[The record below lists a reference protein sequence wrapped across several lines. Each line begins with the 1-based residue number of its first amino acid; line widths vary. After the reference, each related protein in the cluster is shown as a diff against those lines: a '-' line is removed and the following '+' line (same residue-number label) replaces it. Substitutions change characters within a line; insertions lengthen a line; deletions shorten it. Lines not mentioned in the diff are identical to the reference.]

1 MRLRQSGNAE
11 SGWKC
16 YDTAGADERNAY
28 KKNHRIGFYGRMLNS
43 VSERKPSQT
52 LNYINV

>member
-28 KKNHRIGFYGRMLNS
+28 KKNHRIGFYGRTLNS
-43 VSERKPSQT
+43 VSERKPPQT
-52 LNYINV
+52 LN